1 MVVSRRVAW
10 VLVALCGWTL
20 FVWINRLVNMA
31 GEDRGVGF
39 FVVHAFLAVVSI
51 AFGLVAGWVG
61 VRALRAGRTS
71 GG

>member
-1 MVVSRRVAW
+1 MVISRRVAW

-20 FVWINRLVNMA
+20 FVWINRIVNMA

-39 FVVHAFLAVVSI
+39 FVVHAILAVISI

-61 VRALRAGRTS
+61 LRALRAGHS
-71 GG
+71 PEG